1 MPTLHWL
8 NDEEARKTS
17 RNVPYCLLEEDTGKT
32 YGDPNT
38 RNMLIQGDNLIGLKA
53 LLPYYAGQV
62 KCIFIDPPYNTG
74 SAFEQYDD
82 NLEHSIWLT
91 TLFPRIELLR
101 NFLSDDGS
109 FWVTID
115 NNECHYLK
123 IILDEIFGRN
133 NFVESIIWRSTDN
146 SNNDSKQFSVDHN
159 SILVYSR
166 NKNWRPNRVERTDD
180 QKIHYHNPDND
191 PNGPWFDGNPLSSP
205 HPRPNLTYPI
215 LSPNGITIAPPKN
228 GWRWAK
234 ETLEE
239 KIESGEIR
247 FTPDGKSIRR
257 RTYLKNQIDLPPSTL
272 WADLEI
278 TGHNRQ
284 AKYEQKKLFGTNRDV
299 ELFSTPKPEKLMKYI
314 FQIATNPN
322 DIILDSFLGSGTS
335 AAVAHKMGRRY
346 IGLEMG
352 DHAVT
357 HCVPRLQKVIDGE
370 QGGIS
375 KAVNWHGGGGFR
387 FFRLG
392 EPIFDEN
399 NHINPH
405 ITYHALAAHVW
416 FSETKTPIPLDAL
429 EAKSPLLGINEG
441 TAYYLLFNGILGD
454 KRPEGGNVL
463 TKRLL
468 RLLPQFKGPKVI
480 YGEVSLL
487 DEPRLRA
494 ENIIFKKIPYEL
506 AVR

>member
-8 NDEEARKTS
+8 NDVEARLAAQKT
-17 RNVPYCLLEEDTGKT
+17 PFCLLEEDESLS
-32 YGDPNT
+32 YGEPLSQNI
-38 RNMLIQGDNLIGLKA
+38 LIQGDNLTALKA
-53 LLPYYAGQV
+53 LLPYYSGRI
-62 KCIFIDPPYNTG
+62 KCVFIDPPYNTG

-82 NLEHSIWLT
+82 NLEHSIWLS
-91 TLFPRIELLR
+91 LIYPRLEILRDLL
-101 NFLSDDGS
+101 SEDGS

-115 NNECHYLK
+115 DNECHYLK
-123 IILDEIFGRN
+123 IILDEIFGRD
-133 NFVESIIWRSTDN
+133 NFVESVIWRSTDN

-166 NKNWRPNRVERTDD
+166 NKNWRPIKVERTED

-205 HPRPNLTYPI
+205 HPRVNLTYPI
-215 LSPNGITIAPPKN
+215 LSPTGFTIQPPKN
-228 GWRWAK
+228 GWRWSR
-234 ETLEE
+234 ETLDE
-239 KIESGEIR
+239 KIETGEIR

-257 RTYLKNQIDLPPSTL
+257 RTYLKNQQNLPPSTL

-284 AKYEQKKLFGTNRDV
+284 AKYEQKKLFGDIENIG
-299 ELFSTPKPEKLMKYI
+299 LFSTPKPEKLMKYI
-314 FQIATNPN
+314 VEIATKQNE
-322 DIILDSFLGSGTS
+322 IILDSFLGSGTT

-346 IGLEMG
+346 IGIEMG

-357 HCVPRLQKVIDGE
+357 HCVPRLKKVIDGE

-375 KAVNWHGGGGFR
+375 KAVNWQSGGGFR

-392 EPIFDEN
+392 EPVFDET
-399 NHINPH
+399 NHINPN
-405 ITYHALAAHVW
+405 ITYSALAAHVW
-416 FSETKTPIPLDAL
+416 FSETKTPIPF
-429 EAKSPLLGINEG
+429 KSNVIKTPLLGDYEG

-463 TKRLL
+463 TKKLL
-468 RLLPQFKGPKVI
+468 RLLPPFDGPKVI

-494 ENIIFKKIPYEL
+494 ENITFKKIPYEL